1 MTPPQR
7 RAVGIVR
14 VSQVN
19 GRNGES
25 FHSPD
30 TQRERIENACATN
43 HWKLLTVHEELDVS
57 GGKPLAQRPGLLAA
71 VKAVEAGRAEIVLA
85 AYLDRLTRDPGVR
98 DQVIDRI
105 EAVGGEVF
113 AVDMGRQ
120 TNGTAVEQLTGTL
133 ASAVH
138 RYVRRVGA
146 ERSREA
152 QVAAIARG
160 VAPWPNILPGY
171 ERGPNGVLR
180 PDPATQAVVA
190 EAFEL
195 RAAGRTVQ
203 AVRDHLAANG
213 IVRSY
218 HGTSALLASRM
229 VLGELHF
236 GDYEPNLEAWPAIVD
251 RDLWNRVQRMK
262 VSRGRRAKSDRLLAR
277 LGVLR
282 CGTCGAR
289 MVVGSAVSG
298 RYFVYRCPPNGGCS
312 RHVTISAE
320 VVEAVV
326 VAGVRANL
334 DGCVGIQAA
343 QDNVRQARVALQ
355 CAQGDLDTALRMLD
369 DFTNEPAAKE
379 RLVELRRVRDLA
391 QERVDQVGDV
401 GSREFLCLGEDWDQ
415 LSGDDQRQCIRA
427 TLAAVLVHPAVR
439 GQRPEDRVEFVPH
452 DRGEWWAGLT
462 PPAPDLLEAKPF
474 KAPSFAVRTDLVRDQ
489 LWTKYV
495 RSDGTPFGPWSW
507 PFGPWSWAQC
517 VRT

>member
-19 GRNGES
+19 GRGGDS

-30 TQRERIENACATN
+30 TQRERIHDACAKN
-43 HWKLLTVHEELDVS
+43 GWKLLTVHEELDVS
-57 GGKPLAQRPGLLAA
+57 GGKPLDQRPGLLAA

-171 ERGPNGVLR
+171 ERGPSGVFQV
-180 PDPATQAVVA
+180 DPETQAVVVD
-190 EAFEL
+190 AFKM
-195 RAAGRTVQ
+195 RAAKSTVQ

-251 RDLWNRVQRMK
+251 RDLWARVQRMK

-282 CGTCGAR
+282 CGTCDAR

-320 VVEAVV
+320 VVEALV
-326 VAGVRANL
+326 VAAVRAGL
-334 DGCVGIQAA
+334 DGCFGFRAA
-343 QDNVRQARVALQ
+343 QDNVREARVALQ
-355 CAQGDLDTALRMLD
+355 SAQSDLDSVIRMLA
-369 DFTNEPAAKE
+369 DFTNELAAKE
-379 RLVELRRVRDLA
+379 RLVELRRVHDLA
-391 QERVDQVGDV
+391 QERVDQLCDV
-401 GSREFLCLGEDWDQ
+401 GGREILELD
-415 LSGDDQRQCIRA
+415 GD
-427 TLAAVLVHPAVR
+427 
-439 GQRPEDRVEFVPH
+439 
-452 DRGEWWAGLT
+452 
-462 PPAPDLLEAKPF
+462 
-474 KAPSFAVRTDLVRDQ
+474 
-489 LWTKYV
+489 
-495 RSDGTPFGPWSW
+495 
-507 PFGPWSWAQC
+507 
-517 VRT
+517 